1 MLKRLFLLV
10 ATLTFAGI
18 FFATQSFADDNP
30 SVAWTSTNNSTL
42 TGVISLKATAAPATT
57 GTATIQKWCLTI
69 NGEEATNRDA
79 STFTTKDGGEL
90 YGYQLSF
97 SSGCWSTGN
106 YDLRKITLAYDTTK
120 WENKAYTLVLKVADS
135 NGREADLTS
144 LKFTT
149 ANPGPQLVAANTS
162 ISSLGDPTLLFT
174 ATPKAGLAV
183 GKWCV
188 SSSVAS
194 LIYDLVFKDTDG
206 KIMSASSVKKDG
218 ECWSTNSQTLEIQTS
233 TESLKN
239 TSFKISV
246 TVFNIY
252 GHQSNQVDAVID
264 LKDPGLKI
272 VLPEDQ
278 KLILPSQLP
287 TVKFDQQGGQRS
299 ASKIIWFIDG
309 KQVNSSGD
317 FVETLEADK
326 KSLPDGSHTVRINV
340 TDTAGNSY
348 QAEKVYQ
355 IEWPKM
361 VLSLTDAKT
370 IDPAEQSIEVV
381 TSSNTGERSIVSI
394 TWKIDGKVVSSYSDQ
409 MLSVDYDKL
418 PGGTRKITAI
428 IKDNYDDIYQLDKTY
443 VIKWSPTLKLVG
455 LDGYFYYSPAAP
467 KVTVRAYLGGSGWSG
482 KHTATATYKNSSG
495 KIVKQSF
502 TISDGSGSVV
512 LQTLNVTTG
521 IRIDVASS
529 ATNNAAAV
537 AGTIELRKKP
547 PAPVYT
553 NIYLSLPKIV
563 IWPNSFTAKVR
574 VTGKGYYSCR
584 INFQSFYSD
593 FGVSA
598 GGTTTVNIQPTL
610 GINMAQKVYGQCTG
624 TGNAGTTYFDDW
636 IILSLQR

>member
-1 MLKRLFLLV
+1 M
-10 ATLTFAGI
+10 
-18 FFATQSFADDNP
+18 
-30 SVAWTSTNNSTL
+30 
-42 TGVISLKATAAPATT
+42 ISLKATAAPATT

-90 YGYQLSF
+90 YGYQLPF

-135 NGREADLTS
+135 NGRESDLTS

-188 SSSVAS
+188 SSSVTS

-409 MLSVDYDKL
+409 MLSVDYDTL

-467 KVTVRAYLGGSGWSG
+467 KVTVKAYLGGSGWSG